1 MTYNLCPVSK
11 KIALLAG
18 PAICSVSRRLQL
30 QLPGTDVAQL
40 SQNMSGDSPVKSHQA
55 GLSMQKVRLGFREGN
70 SITVANCRRARD
82 VV

>member
-11 KIALLAG
+11 QIAFLVG
-18 PAICSVSRRLQL
+18 HAIFSVSRRLQL

-55 GLSMQKVRLGFREGN
+55 PLHAKSEAWLSRGKLDYCCKLSQ
-70 SITVANCRRARD
+70 SS
-82 VV
+82 